1 MLTALDLKK
10 ALCDTYHFAHSLG
23 HIHDMFLCIEK
34 GRALEQVIKNPT
46 IYLCVSKSV
55 NKDEIIVGISN
66 YFDETSKPILLIG
79 ANGELFEC
87 PTCARK
93 MTDFSFP
100 AHLKHEHRF
109 LLIAVNYSACAEKLE
124 KQISRNAKKAAIRP
138 AEQINILEDHL
149 ESSTIKSLYKSALV
163 GEKRKIR
170 AATYRKFVDFENEIK
185 DSKNLGQDISPTVL
199 SKARSIQEAIRNA
212 IKAKRIIVEKN
223 KRRKKRK
230 KNRLQIFSGGL
241 PGLGKKN

>member
-10 ALCDTYHFAHSLG
+10 ALCETYHFAYSLG
-23 HIHDMFLCIEK
+23 HVHDMFLCIEK
-34 GRALEQVIKNPT
+34 GQTLEQVIQKPT
-46 IYLCVSKSV
+46 IYLCVSKRV
-55 NKDEIIVGISN
+55 NRDEIIAGTRHCFNEES
-66 YFDETSKPILLIG
+66 EPKLLLG

-93 MTDFSFP
+93 MTDLSFP

-109 LLIAVNYSACAEKLE
+109 ILIAVNYSACATKLD
-124 KQISRNAKKAAIRP
+124 KQISKNAKKAAILP
-138 AEQINILEDHL
+138 TQQINILEDHL
-149 ESSTIKSLYKSALV
+149 ESSTIKSLYRSALV

-170 AATYRKFVDFENEIK
+170 GTTYRKFVEFEDGIK
-185 DSKNLGQDISPTVL
+185 DAKNLSQAINPTVL
-199 SKARSIQEAIRNA
+199 SQASLIQEVIRNA
-212 IKAKRIIVEKN
+212 IKAKHIVLEKS
-223 KRRKKRK
+223 KRRKKKK